1 MRSFGYQPVGTPA
14 PDFERDV
21 DECRGGLLG
30 ECLGDLQTASQIS
43 ATPCS
48 ALDKVISSQ
57 TWLDL
62 STNSASAVIVR
73 YELEREV
80 LEREVLEREVLER
93 EVAVREVAVRKFRL
107 LFDRQWV

>member
-1 MRSFGYQPVGTPA
+1 M
-14 PDFERDV
+14 
-21 DECRGGLLG
+21 
-30 ECLGDLQTASQIS
+30 
-43 ATPCS
+43 
-48 ALDKVISSQ
+48 DKVISSQ

-93 EVAVREVAVRKFRL
+93 EVAVREVAVREVAVRKFRL